1 MEFLMEFL
9 IEFVGILADL
19 VLEGGAD
26 AASNCRRPMWQ
37 RVLILALLALIV
49 LVFAAVFALM
59 TASGVMMLT
68 EGRPI
73 AGVLMLGLALGLVVL
88 SLHKLRK
95 ILRTFS
101 RK

>member
-1 MEFLMEFL
+1 MEFL

-37 RVLILALLALIV
+37 RVLILALIV
-49 LVFAAVFALM
+49 LVFAAAFALM
-59 TASGVMMLT
+59 TVSGVMMLT
-68 EGRPI
+68 DGRPI

>member
-1 MEFLMEFL
+1 MEFL

-37 RVLILALLALIV
+37 RVLILALIV

-68 EGRPI
+68 DGRPI

>member
-37 RVLILALLALIV
+37 RVLILALIV
-49 LVFAAVFALM
+49 LVVAAVFALM
-59 TASGVMMLT
+59 PASGVMMLT

>member
-1 MEFLMEFL
+1 MEFL

-37 RVLILALLALIV
+37 RVLLALIV

>member
-1 MEFLMEFL
+1 MEFL

-37 RVLILALLALIV
+37 RVLILALIV
-49 LVFAAVFALM
+49 LVFAAALM